1 MLRDLIRNPEGPEI
15 IVCCGSG
22 GVGKTTVSAAIGLL
36 GAISGK
42 KTIVLTID
50 PARRLADALGLK
62 DFNKDAQRVDLKLV
76 SDSLTADAPEPE
88 LYAMML
94 DAKQTFDGLIFRY
107 APPEIQKNILNN
119 RYYQHLSGNMAG
131 SHEYMA
137 MENLYEIYSQGRYD
151 LIVLDTPPSRRAL
164 DFLDSPQRLMNL
176 LGHHFFMNLFRPYM
190 HAGKWGVRL
199 LNIFASPVLHG
210 VGKIVGIQA
219 LTDFTEFMKL
229 WDDALFDGFGHRAEG
244 VKQLLSSSKTLFL
257 AVATPRRLPLKEA
270 LYLFDRLT
278 QNNMPF
284 GGFIVNRVELPW
296 AVSKTKGRDE
306 LQTLDEGYFFKDIPA
321 GEQLKEKIIAASH
334 QIQQLAEKDAESIA
348 SLVAQVGPQ
357 AEIVQIPMADG
368 EVANINDLK
377 RITHFFYKKTAGAE
391 KYANFSAPALNTME

>member
-1 MLRDLIRNPEGPEI
+1 MLRDLIRDPEGPEI

-36 GAISGK
+36 GALSGK

-62 DFNKDAQRVDLKLV
+62 NFNKHAQRVDLKPVFDALAV
-76 SDSLTADAPEPE
+76 DAPEPK
-88 LYAMML
+88 LHAMML
-94 DAKQTFDGLIFRY
+94 DSKQTFDGLIFRY
-107 APPEIQKNILNN
+107 APAEIRRNILNN
-119 RYYQHLSGNMAG
+119 RYYQHLSSNMAG

-176 LGHHFFMNLFRPYM
+176 LGHHFFLNLFRPYM
-190 HAGKWGVRL
+190 HAGKWGMRL

-210 VGKIVGIQA
+210 VGKIVGVQA
-219 LTDFTEFMKL
+219 LTDFAEFMKL
-229 WDDALFDGFGHRAEG
+229 WDDALFDGFGRRAEG

-278 QNNMPF
+278 ENNMPF

-296 AVSKTKGRDE
+296 AISKIKGRGE
-306 LQTLDEGYFFKDIPA
+306 LQNIDDGYFFKDVQVS
-321 GEQLKEKIIAASH
+321 EQLKGKIIAASH
-334 QIQQLAEKDAESIA
+334 QIQKLAEKDAESIA
-348 SLVAQVGPQ
+348 SLVAQIGTQ
-357 AEIVQIPMADG
+357 TEIVQIPMADG
-368 EVANINDLK
+368 EVANIKDLK
-377 RITHFFYKKTAGAE
+377 RITNFF
-391 KYANFSAPALNTME
+391 S

>member
-1 MLRDLIRNPEGPEI
+1 MLRDLIRDPEGPEI

-36 GAISGK
+36 GALSGK

-62 DFNKDAQRVDLKLV
+62 DFNKHAQRVDLKPVFDALAV
-76 SDSLTADAPEPE
+76 DAPEPE

-107 APPEIQKNILNN
+107 APAEIRRNILNN
-119 RYYQHLSGNMAG
+119 RYYQHLSSNMAG

-164 DFLDSPQRLMNL
+164 DFLESPQRLMNL

-210 VGKIVGIQA
+210 MGKIVGVQA
-219 LTDFTEFMKL
+219 LADFAEFMKL
-229 WDDALFDGFGHRAEG
+229 WDEALFDGFGRRAEG

-278 QNNMPF
+278 ENNMPF
-284 GGFIVNRVELPW
+284 GGFIINRVELPW
-296 AVSKTKGRDE
+296 AISQTSDRGE
-306 LQTLDEGYFFKDIPA
+306 LQNMDDDDFSKDVQISEG
-321 GEQLKEKIIAASH
+321 LKEKIIAACH
-334 QIQQLAEKDAESIA
+334 QIQKLAEKDAESIA

-357 AEIVQIPMADG
+357 TEIVQIPMADG
-368 EVANINDLK
+368 EVANIKDLK
-377 RITHFFYKKTAGAE
+377 RITHFF
-391 KYANFSAPALNTME
+391 S